1 MFGFGKKKISEEDA
15 TDSFVCALIDDM
27 QEAYPWLIDQLKEIQ
42 GGDKI
47 SSLPEN
53 ARETIITAALSLEL
67 IALSNLFPED
77 QAKRIRELSI
87 SLFAEYQE
95 VKEETLCFDI
105 ESYERCF
112 NEHTEAHLNPLLAV
126 SELLIQK
133 LGIEDPRLKGPD
145 PILAS
150 GLSAALVSLSGRW
163 KRLNESFKI
172 TKSKT

>member
-1 MFGFGKKKISEEDA
+1 MFGFGKKKVSEEDA

-27 QEAYPWLIDQLKEIQ
+27 EEAYPWLIEQLKEIA

-53 ARETIITAALSLEL
+53 AKETITIAALSLEL
-67 IALSNLFPED
+67 IALPNIFQQD
-77 QAKRIRELSI
+77 QAKRIRKLSI

-95 VKEETLCFDI
+95 FKEETLCSDI

-112 NEHTEAHLNPLLAV
+112 NENVEARLNPLLAV

-133 LGIEDPRLKGPD
+133 LEIEDPRLKGPN

-150 GLSAALVSLSGRW
+150 GFGAAFVSLSGRW